1 MGFKKSWDEGEI
13 VRQLRAMARECSAPR
28 NDGFTAMYIKQ
39 DLIQI
44 KFLLDDL
51 IESCPKFV
59 GEEEIYY
66 ARLVDKLK

>member
-1 MGFKKSWDEGEI
+1 MGFKKSWDEGEVI
-13 VRQLRAMARECSAPR
+13 RQLRAMARECSAPQ

-51 IESCPKFV
+51 IENCPTFE
-59 GEEEIYY
+59 GEKEIYH
-66 ARLVDKLK
+66 ARLIDKLK